1 MEGMWRREKKVLGRG
16 GCRERIGMGR
26 EGKGIGVGIGIEE
39 FWCVIWWDS
48 WWGGNVGMD

>member
-1 MEGMWRREKKVLGRG
+1 MLGRG

-39 FWCVIWWDS
+39 F
-48 WWGGNVGMD
+48 